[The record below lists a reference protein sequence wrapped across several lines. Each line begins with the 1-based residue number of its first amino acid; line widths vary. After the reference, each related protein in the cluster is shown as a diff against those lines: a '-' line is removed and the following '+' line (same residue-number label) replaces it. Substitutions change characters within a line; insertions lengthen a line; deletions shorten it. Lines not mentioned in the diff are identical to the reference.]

1 LRRNKIILVDYSQ
14 TALSAILSFQ
24 RELKGNDADVVNLIR
39 HVILSSLQN
48 IKKKHGREY
57 GQLVICADGRN
68 YWRRDIFPHYKAG
81 RKKTRDAS
89 GLPWTLIF
97 DTMSSIRDDLQENFP
112 YKVIHYDRA
121 EADDAIAVLCKW
133 TQDNDLIQEGLEES
147 AQKVLI
153 ISSDHDF
160 KQLHRF
166 PNVRQWSPKIKK
178 LMAAETDYMTVGH
191 IQHIVK
197 ASDDGIPNI
206 LSADDVFVIGER
218 QKVVSA
224 KRLAEFVEHGYNGCK
239 TDDERKNWHRNIRL
253 VDFEFIPAEVSEEI
267 INKYINSKVVNDKMK
282 IMNYLIKNRCRLLLD
297 SIEGF

>member
-1 LRRNKIILVDYSQ
+1 MRSETTLELRRNKIILVDYSQ

-121 EADDAIAVLCKW
+121 EADDTIAVLCKW

-178 LMAAETDYMTVGH
+178 LMVAETDYMLSLIH
-191 IQHIVK
+191 I
-197 ASDDGIPNI
+197 
-206 LSADDVFVIGER
+206 
-218 QKVVSA
+218 
-224 KRLAEFVEHGYNGCK
+224 
-239 TDDERKNWHRNIRL
+239 
-253 VDFEFIPAEVSEEI
+253 
-267 INKYINSKVVNDKMK
+267 
-282 IMNYLIKNRCRLLLD
+282 
-297 SIEGF
+297 

>member
-1 LRRNKIILVDYSQ
+1 MILVDYSQ

-48 IKKKHGREY
+48 IKKKHDREY
-57 GQLVICADGRN
+57 GQLVICADGRD

-112 YKVIHYDRA
+112 YKVLHYDRA
-121 EADDAIAVLCKW
+121 EADDIIAVLCKW

-147 AQKVLI
+147 SQKVLI

-178 LMAAETDYMTVGH
+178 LLVTESDYMHVGH

-239 TDDERKNWHRNIRL
+239 TDDERKNWHRNIQL
-253 VDFEFIPAEVSEEI
+253 VDFQFIPEDVSSEI
-267 INKYINSKVVNDKMK
+267 INKYINTNVVNDKMK

-297 SIEGF
+297 NIEGF

>member
-1 LRRNKIILVDYSQ
+1 MILVDYSQ

-121 EADDAIAVLCKW
+121 EADDTIAVLCKW

-147 AQKVLI
+147 SQKVLI

-166 PNVRQWSPKIKK
+166 SNVRQWSPKIKK
-178 LMAAETDYMTVGH
+178 LMVAETDYMTVGH
-191 IQHIVK
+191 IQHIVR
-197 ASDDGIPNI
+197 AGDDGIPSVLSPDDFFVNKEDNGRATPVTKKI
-206 LSADDVFVIGER
+206 L
-218 QKVVSA
+218 A
-224 KRLAEFVEHGYNGCK
+224 KFSDRNNLNDSEKSRFDRNQRL
-239 TDDERKNWHRNIRL
+239 I
-253 VDFEFIPAEVSEEI
+253 DFEFIPAEVSEEI
-267 INKYINSKVVNDKMK
+267 IHKYINSKVVNDKMR
-282 IMNYLIKNRCRLLLD
+282 IMNYLIKNKCRLLLD
-297 SIEGF
+297 HIEEF

>member
-1 LRRNKIILVDYSQ
+1 MILVDYSQ

-24 RELKGNDADVVNLIR
+24 RELKGKGEGYAANLIR

-57 GQLVICADGRN
+57 GQLVICADGRD

-112 YKVIHYDRA
+112 YKVLHYDRA
-121 EADDAIAVLCKW
+121 EADDTIAVLCKW

-147 AQKVLI
+147 SQKVLI

-178 LMAAETDYMTVGH
+178 LLVTESDYMTVGH

-197 ASDDGIPNI
+197 AGDDGIPSVLCPDDFFVNKEDNGRATPVTKKI
-206 LSADDVFVIGER
+206 LEKFSD
-218 QKVVSA
+218 
-224 KRLAEFVEHGYNGCK
+224 
-239 TDDERKNWHRNIRL
+239 RNNLNDSEKSRFDRNQRL

-267 INKYINSKVVNDKMK
+267 INRFETSVVVSDKMK

-297 SIEGF
+297 NIEGF

>member
-1 LRRNKIILVDYSQ
+1 MILVDYSQ

-24 RELKGNDADVVNLIR
+24 RELKGKGEGYAVNLIR

-48 IKKKHGREY
+48 IKKKHGKEY
-57 GQLVICADGRN
+57 GQLVICADGRD

-112 YKVIHYDRA
+112 YKVLHYDRA
-121 EADDAIAVLCKW
+121 EADDIIAVLCKW

-147 AQKVLI
+147 TQKVLI

-178 LMAAETDYMTVGH
+178 LLVTEPDYMTVGH

-197 ASDDGIPNI
+197 AGDDGIPSV
-206 LSADDVFVIGER
+206 LCPDDFFVNKE
-218 QKVVSA
+218 
-224 KRLAEFVEHGYNGCK
+224 YNGRATPVTK
-239 TDDERKNWHRNIRL
+239 KVLEKFSDRNNLNDSEKSRFDRNQRL

-267 INKYINSKVVNDKMK
+267 INRFETSVVVSDKMK

-297 SIEGF
+297 NIEGF

>member
-1 LRRNKIILVDYSQ
+1 MILVDYSQ

-24 RELKGNDADVVNLIR
+24 RELKGKGEGYAVNLIR

-57 GQLVICADGRN
+57 GQLVICADGRD

-112 YKVIHYDRA
+112 YKVLHYDRA
-121 EADDAIAVLCKW
+121 EADDIIAVLCKW

-147 AQKVLI
+147 SQKVLI

-178 LMAAETDYMTVGH
+178 LLVTEPDYMTVGH

-197 ASDDGIPNI
+197 AGDDGIPSVLCPDDFFVNKEDNGRATPVTKKI
-206 LSADDVFVIGER
+206 LEKFSD
-218 QKVVSA
+218 
-224 KRLAEFVEHGYNGCK
+224 
-239 TDDERKNWHRNIRL
+239 RNNLNDSEKSRFDRNQRL

-267 INKYINSKVVNDKMK
+267 INRFETSVVVSDKMK

-297 SIEGF
+297 NIEGF

>member
-1 LRRNKIILVDYSQ
+1 MILVDYSQ

-24 RELKGNDADVVNLIR
+24 RELKGKGEGYAANLIR

-57 GQLVICADGRN
+57 GQLVICADGRD

-121 EADDAIAVLCKW
+121 EADDTI
-133 TQDNDLIQEGLEES
+133 DNDLIQEGLEES
-147 AQKVLI
+147 SQKVLI

-178 LMAAETDYMTVGH
+178 LLVTESDYMTVGH

-239 TDDERKNWHRNIRL
+239 TDDERKNWHRNIQL
-253 VDFEFIPAEVSEEI
+253 VDFQFIPEDVSSEI
-267 INKYINSKVVNDKMK
+267 INKYINTNVVNDKMK

-297 SIEGF
+297 NIEGF

>member
-1 LRRNKIILVDYSQ
+1 MVLVDYSQ

-24 RELKGNDADVVNLIR
+24 RELKGKGEGYAVNLIR

-57 GQLVICADGRN
+57 GQLVICADGRD

-112 YKVIHYDRA
+112 YKVLHYDRA
-121 EADDAIAVLCKW
+121 EADDIIAVLCKW

-147 AQKVLI
+147 SQKVLI

-178 LMAAETDYMTVGH
+178 LLVTESDYMTVGH
-191 IQHIVK
+191 IQHIIK
-197 ASDDGIPNI
+197 AGDDGIPSVLCPDDFFVNKEDNGRATPVTKKI
-206 LSADDVFVIGER
+206 LEKFSD
-218 QKVVSA
+218 
-224 KRLAEFVEHGYNGCK
+224 
-239 TDDERKNWHRNIRL
+239 RNNLNDSEKSRFDRNQRL

-267 INKYINSKVVNDKMK
+267 INRFETSVVVSDKMK

-297 SIEGF
+297 NIEGF

>member
-1 LRRNKIILVDYSQ
+1 MILVDYSQ

-24 RELKGNDADVVNLIR
+24 RELKGKGEGYAVNLIR

-57 GQLVICADGRN
+57 GQLVICADGRD

-121 EADDAIAVLCKW
+121 EADDIIAVLCKW

-147 AQKVLI
+147 SQKVLI

-178 LMAAETDYMTVGH
+178 LLVTESDYMAVGN

-197 ASDDGIPNI
+197 AGDDGIPSVLCPDDFFVNKEDNGRATPVTKKI
-206 LSADDVFVIGER
+206 LEKFSD
-218 QKVVSA
+218 
-224 KRLAEFVEHGYNGCK
+224 
-239 TDDERKNWHRNIRL
+239 RNNLNDSEKSRFDRNQRL

-267 INKYINSKVVNDKMK
+267 INRFETSVVVSDKMK
-282 IMNYLIKNRCRLLLD
+282 IMNYLIKNRCRILLD
-297 SIEGF
+297 NIEGF

>member
-1 LRRNKIILVDYSQ
+1 MILVDYSQ

-24 RELKGNDADVVNLIR
+24 RELKGKGEGYAVNLIR

-57 GQLVICADGRN
+57 GQLVICADGRD

-112 YKVIHYDRA
+112 YKVLHYDRA
-121 EADDAIAVLCKW
+121 EADDIIAVLCKW

-147 AQKVLI
+147 TQKVLI

-178 LMAAETDYMTVGH
+178 LLVTESDYMTVGH

-197 ASDDGIPNI
+197 AGDDGIPNI

-239 TDDERKNWHRNIRL
+239 TDDERKNWHRNIQL
-253 VDFEFIPAEVSEEI
+253 VDFQFIPEDVSSEI
-267 INKYINSKVVNDKMK
+267 INKYINTNVVNDKMK

-297 SIEGF
+297 NIEGF

>member
-1 LRRNKIILVDYSQ
+1 M
-14 TALSAILSFQ
+14 
-24 RELKGNDADVVNLIR
+24 NLIR

-57 GQLVICADGRN
+57 GQLVICADGRD

-81 RKKTRDAS
+81 RKKARDAS

-112 YKVIHYDRA
+112 YKVLHYDRA
-121 EADDAIAVLCKW
+121 EADDIIAVLCKW

-147 AQKVLI
+147 SQKVLI

-178 LMAAETDYMTVGH
+178 LLVTEPDYMTVGH

-197 ASDDGIPNI
+197 AGDDGIPSV
-206 LSADDVFVIGER
+206 LCPDDFFVNKEDNGR
-218 QKVVSA
+218 ATPVTKKVLEKFS
-224 KRLAEFVEHGYNGCK
+224 
-239 TDDERKNWHRNIRL
+239 DRNNLNDSEKSRFDRNQRL

-267 INKYINSKVVNDKMK
+267 INRFETSVVVSDKMK

-297 SIEGF
+297 NIEGF

>member
-1 LRRNKIILVDYSQ
+1 MILVDYSQ

-57 GQLVICADGRN
+57 GQLVICADGRD

-112 YKVIHYDRA
+112 YKVLHYDRA
-121 EADDAIAVLCKW
+121 EADDIIAVLCKW

-147 AQKVLI
+147 SQKVLI

-178 LMAAETDYMTVGH
+178 LLVTEPDYMTVGH

-197 ASDDGIPNI
+197 AGDDGIPSVLCPDDFFVNKEDNGRATPVTKKI
-206 LSADDVFVIGER
+206 LEKFSD
-218 QKVVSA
+218 
-224 KRLAEFVEHGYNGCK
+224 
-239 TDDERKNWHRNIRL
+239 RNNLNDSEKSRFDRNQRL

-267 INKYINSKVVNDKMK
+267 INKYINSKVVNDKMR
-282 IMNYLIKNRCRLLLD
+282 IMDYLIKNRCRILLD
-297 SIEGF
+297 NIEGF

>member
-1 LRRNKIILVDYSQ
+1 MILVDYSQ

-24 RELKGNDADVVNLIR
+24 RELKGTDDDVVNLIR

-112 YKVIHYDRA
+112 YKVLHYDRA
-121 EADDAIAVLCKW
+121 EADDIIAVLCKW

-147 AQKVLI
+147 SQKVLI

-178 LMAAETDYMTVGH
+178 LLVAESDYMTVGH

-197 ASDDGIPNI
+197 AGDDGIPSVLCPDDFFVNKEDNGRATPVTKRI
-206 LSADDVFVIGER
+206 LEKFSD
-218 QKVVSA
+218 
-224 KRLAEFVEHGYNGCK
+224 
-239 TDDERKNWHRNIRL
+239 RNNLNDSEKSRFDRNRRL
-253 VDFEFIPAEVSEEI
+253 VDFEFIPDDVSAEI
-267 INKYINSKVVNDKMK
+267 INKHINSKVVNDKMR

-297 SIEGF
+297 NIEGF

>member
-1 LRRNKIILVDYSQ
+1 MILVDYSQ

-24 RELKGNDADVVNLIR
+24 RELKGKGEGYAVNLIR

-57 GQLVICADGRN
+57 GQLVICADGRD

-112 YKVIHYDRA
+112 YKVLHYDRA
-121 EADDAIAVLCKW
+121 EADDIIAVLCKW

-147 AQKVLI
+147 SQKVLI

-178 LMAAETDYMTVGH
+178 LLVTEPDYMTVGH

-197 ASDDGIPNI
+197 AGDDGIPSV
-206 LSADDVFVIGER
+206 LCPDDFFVNKEDNGR
-218 QKVVSA
+218 ATPVTKKVLEKFS
-224 KRLAEFVEHGYNGCK
+224 
-239 TDDERKNWHRNIRL
+239 DRNNLNDSEKSRFDRNQRL

-267 INKYINSKVVNDKMK
+267 INKYINSKVVNDKMR
-282 IMNYLIKNRCRLLLD
+282 IMDYLIKNRCRILLD
-297 SIEGF
+297 NIEGF

>member
-1 LRRNKIILVDYSQ
+1 MILVDYSQ
-14 TALSAILSFQ
+14 TALSAVLSFQ

-57 GQLVICADGRN
+57 GQLVICADGRD

-97 DTMSSIRDDLQENFP
+97 DTMSSIKDDLQENFP
-112 YKVIHYDRA
+112 YKVLHYDRA
-121 EADDAIAVLCKW
+121 EADDIIAVLCKW

-147 AQKVLI
+147 SQKVLI

-178 LMAAETDYMTVGH
+178 LLVTESDYMTVGH
-191 IQHIVK
+191 IQHIIK
-197 ASDDGIPNI
+197 AGDDGIPSVLCPDDFFVNKEDNGRATPVTKKI
-206 LSADDVFVIGER
+206 LEKFSD
-218 QKVVSA
+218 
-224 KRLAEFVEHGYNGCK
+224 
-239 TDDERKNWHRNIRL
+239 RNNLNDSEKSRFDRNQRL

-267 INKYINSKVVNDKMK
+267 INRFETSVVVSDKMK

-297 SIEGF
+297 NIEGF

>member
-1 LRRNKIILVDYSQ
+1 MILVDYSQ

-24 RELKGNDADVVNLIR
+24 RELKGKGEGYAANLIR

-112 YKVIHYDRA
+112 YKVLHYDRA
-121 EADDAIAVLCKW
+121 EADDIIAVLCKW

-147 AQKVLI
+147 TQKVLI

-178 LMAAETDYMTVGH
+178 LLVTEPDYMTVGH

-197 ASDDGIPNI
+197 AGDDGIPNI

-239 TDDERKNWHRNIRL
+239 TDDERKNWHRNIQL
-253 VDFEFIPAEVSEEI
+253 VDFQFIPEDVSSEI
-267 INKYINSKVVNDKMK
+267 INKYINTNVVNDKMK

-297 SIEGF
+297 NIEGF

>member
-1 LRRNKIILVDYSQ
+1 MILVDYSQ

-24 RELKGNDADVVNLIR
+24 RELKGKGEGYAANLIR

-57 GQLVICADGRN
+57 GQLVICADGRD

-112 YKVIHYDRA
+112 YKVLHYDRA
-121 EADDAIAVLCKW
+121 EADDIIAVLCKW

-147 AQKVLI
+147 SQKVLI

-178 LMAAETDYMTVGH
+178 LLVTESDYMTVGH

-239 TDDERKNWHRNIRL
+239 TDDERKNWHRNIQL
-253 VDFEFIPAEVSEEI
+253 VDFQFIPEDVSSEI
-267 INKYINSKVVNDKMK
+267 INKYINTNVVNDKMK

-297 SIEGF
+297 NIEGF

>member
-1 LRRNKIILVDYSQ
+1 MILVDYSQ

-24 RELKGNDADVVNLIR
+24 RELKGKGEGYAVNLIR

-57 GQLVICADGRN
+57 GQLVICADGRD
-68 YWRRDIFPHYKAG
+68 YWRRDVFPHYKAG

-112 YKVIHYDRA
+112 YKVLHYDRA
-121 EADDAIAVLCKW
+121 EADDIIAVLCKW

-147 AQKVLI
+147 SQKVLI

-178 LMAAETDYMTVGH
+178 LLVTEPDYMTVGH

-197 ASDDGIPNI
+197 AGDDGIPSV
-206 LSADDVFVIGER
+206 LCPDDFFVNKEDNGR
-218 QKVVSA
+218 ATPVTKKVLEKFS
-224 KRLAEFVEHGYNGCK
+224 
-239 TDDERKNWHRNIRL
+239 DRNNLNDSEKSRFDRNQRL

-267 INKYINSKVVNDKMK
+267 INRFETSVVVSDKMK

-297 SIEGF
+297 NIEGF

>member
-1 LRRNKIILVDYSQ
+1 MILVDYSQ

-24 RELKGNDADVVNLIR
+24 RELKGKGEGYAVNLIR

-57 GQLVICADGRN
+57 GQLVICADGRD

-112 YKVIHYDRA
+112 YKVLHYDRA
-121 EADDAIAVLCKW
+121 EADDTIAVLCKW

-147 AQKVLI
+147 SQKVLI

-178 LMAAETDYMTVGH
+178 LLVTEPDYMTVGH

-197 ASDDGIPNI
+197 AGDDGIPSV
-206 LSADDVFVIGER
+206 LCPDDFFVNKEDNGR
-218 QKVVSA
+218 ATPVTKKVLEKFS
-224 KRLAEFVEHGYNGCK
+224 
-239 TDDERKNWHRNIRL
+239 DRNNLNDSEKSRFDRNQRL

-267 INKYINSKVVNDKMK
+267 INKYINSKVVNDKMR
-282 IMNYLIKNRCRLLLD
+282 IMDYLIKNRCRILLD
-297 SIEGF
+297 NIEGF